1 MDIQGILAFVV
12 AYEIIRYAVFSFVGK
27 NENMKRPKPCACG
40 NTSNPSG
47 FCDGT
52 HAK

>member
-12 AYEIIRYAVFSFVGK
+12 AYEIIRYTVFSFVGK
-27 NENMKRPKPCACG
+27 NDMKRPKPCACG